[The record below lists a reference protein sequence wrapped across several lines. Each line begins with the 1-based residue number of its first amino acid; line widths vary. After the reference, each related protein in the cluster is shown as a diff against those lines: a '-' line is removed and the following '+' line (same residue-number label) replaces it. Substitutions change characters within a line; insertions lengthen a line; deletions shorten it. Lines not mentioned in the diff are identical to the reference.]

1 MVRTS
6 RLKDLIIGSD
16 NSFYQAWQAVVGL
29 AKGFARGTVVAPLN
43 LSSLY
48 ALAVVNAASSRWG
61 GYALVEGKL
70 RRLHVLS
77 ICVAFAYVATLRWD
91 DSVYLTLALVDIV
104 GMYRAAF

>member
-1 MVRTS
+1 MDRTS

-16 NSFYQAWQAVVGL
+16 NSFYQAWQAVVRF

-48 ALAVVNAASSRWG
+48 ALDVVNATSSHWG
-61 GYALVEGKL
+61 GCALVGGKL

-77 ICVAFAYVATLRWD
+77 IYVAFAYVATLRWD
-91 DSVYLTLALVDIV
+91 VSVYLTLAPVDIV
-104 GMYRAAF
+104 GMYRVAF